1 MKITRNISI
10 KNRIEETTGVTELV
24 EQTLLEAGFEQ
35 KEVYDIL
42 IALDEILSNI
52 VYYAYPDG
60 STGVIDIDIQ
70 FYGKTIEIRFI
81 DSGVPFDPLAK
92 ADPDLSIPVED
103 REIGGLGIF
112 IVKKLMDEVS
122 YVRENEKNILMISKT
137 KSGVNNGN

>member
-10 KNRIEETTGVTELV
+10 NNRIEETVGVADLV
-24 EQTLLEAGFEQ
+24 EQISTEAGFEQ
-35 KEVYDIL
+35 KEIYDIL

-60 STGVIDIDIQ
+60 STGVIDINIQ
-70 FYGKTIEIRFI
+70 FDGSTIEIRFI

-92 ADPDLSIPVED
+92 ADPDLSIPVEE

-112 IVKKLMDEVS
+112 IVKKLMNEVS
-122 YVRENEKNILMISKT
+122 YVRENDKNILMITKT

>member
-10 KNRIEETTGVTELV
+10 KNRIEETTGVTDLV
-24 EQTLLEAGFEQ
+24 EQTSLEAGFEQ

-60 STGVIDIDIQ
+60 STGVIDIEIKFD
-70 FYGKTIEIRFI
+70 GETIEIRFI
-81 DSGVPFDPLAK
+81 DSGVPFDPLTK
-92 ADPDLSIPVED
+92 ADPDLSIPVEE

-112 IVKKLMDEVS
+112 IVKKLMNEVS

>member
-10 KNRIEETTGVTELV
+10 KNRIEETTGVTDLV
-24 EQTLLEAGFEQ
+24 EQTSLEAGFEQ

-60 STGVIDIDIQ
+60 STGVIDIEIKFD
-70 FYGKTIEIRFI
+70 GETIEIRFI
-81 DSGVPFDPLAK
+81 DCGVPFDPLTK
-92 ADPDLSIPVED
+92 ADPDLSIPVEE

-112 IVKKLMDEVS
+112 IVKKLMNEVS

>member
-10 KNRIEETTGVTELV
+10 KNRIEETTGVTDLV
-24 EQTLLEAGFEQ
+24 EQTSLEAGFEQ

-60 STGVIDIDIQ
+60 STGVIDIEIKFD
-70 FYGKTIEIRFI
+70 GETIDIRFI
-81 DSGVPFDPLAK
+81 DSGVPFDPLTK
-92 ADPDLSIPVED
+92 ADPDLSIPVEE

-112 IVKKLMDEVS
+112 IVKKLMNEVS